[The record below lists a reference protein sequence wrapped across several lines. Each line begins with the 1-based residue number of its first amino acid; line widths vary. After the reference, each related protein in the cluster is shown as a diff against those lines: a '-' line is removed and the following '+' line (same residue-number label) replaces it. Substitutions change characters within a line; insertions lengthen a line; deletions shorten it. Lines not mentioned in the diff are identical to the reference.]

1 MTKLIKFI
9 FVGAINTILCIFLFL
24 VFNNFF
30 KFNIFVSNLL
40 AYLVII
46 PLSYILYRTYVFK
59 PELISQ
65 NKARYL
71 LCFVLAYLL
80 NYFIVLC
87 NSTYTSLSNE
97 VIHFTGMI
105 GYTLFF
111 YYLNNRFVFT
121 PKA

>member
-9 FVGAINTILCIFLFL
+9 FAGAINTILCIFLFL

-30 KFNIFVSNLL
+30 EFNIFVSNLL

-59 PELISQ
+59 SELISQ

-97 VIHFTGMI
+97 TVHFTGMI